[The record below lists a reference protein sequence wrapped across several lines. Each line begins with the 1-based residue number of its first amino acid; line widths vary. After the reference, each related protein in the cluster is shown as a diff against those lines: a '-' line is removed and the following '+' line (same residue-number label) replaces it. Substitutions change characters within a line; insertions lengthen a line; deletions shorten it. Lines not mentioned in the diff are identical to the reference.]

1 MDDILIKDWRYKFV
15 YIMFTL
21 SIIIGVVA
29 VVTGF
34 TQYGLLTDVNNGI
47 NVSDS
52 VIESNESLNTIVSII
67 QTVIAVLTVISFLL
81 WFYKTHK
88 NTVNISEQPLKY
100 SPLWSVGGFFIPLIN
115 LVLPYKIAKEIW
127 YASVND
133 SYDYNQL
140 NNKPMVGFI
149 MTWWLLFILS
159 SGTSRLSSQLILKAE
174 ELQSFIE
181 ATISYI
187 VSDSLIIL
195 GSIAAIYFIKTVSN
209 VQKTTLSRLNTNS

>member
-67 QTVIAVLTVISFLL
+67 QTVIAVLTVIAFLL
-81 WFYKTHK
+81 WFYKAHK

-100 SPLWSVGGFFIPLIN
+100 SPVWSVGGFFIPLIN